1 MSEVNETASAAAEPE
16 QATNMSPSEFAN
28 RRANELTQEVE
39 EQPEQTEVEET
50 EETYN
55 QEAEVSAEEATEE
68 VETEEEGSV
77 HVEEGEQDVL
87 SQIELDDMTDEEL
100 RELSD
105 KLGSRAVA
113 RFGELTAKRKAAEA
127 EVERLRSEM
136 GNKLQSEVKE
146 SENPYN
152 NIDSIEKL
160 QSVQQEIENVV
171 EWAEDLIFDSDGY
184 GPDDILTEVDG
195 KELTKSEVRKHLQN
209 ARKADKK
216 YIPAQLKTIEKRNSA
231 LSARKTLQDQATK
244 ELSWMNKE
252 NEVSDKYKQMLD
264 DPRLKDL
271 DKFDAE
277 IAAQLPYLLAHAAN
291 SMYARQPIENTQGN
305 RSSRLKPPSGTPGSA
320 KTEKT
325 ISKGLKNLQ
334 SASNQFKGSGR
345 KDDFIKMRTLQLTR

>member
-1 MSEVNETASAAAEPE
+1 MSEVNETASAAAETE
-16 QATNMSPSEFAN
+16 QARNMSPEDFIN
-28 RRANELTQEVE
+28 RRVGQLTPEVE
-39 EQPEQTEVEET
+39 ESPEQTEVEES
-50 EETYN
+50 EESYK
-55 QEAEVSAEEATEE
+55 QETEVSAEEATEE
-68 VETEEEGSV
+68 VEAEEDDSQEVQEGD
-77 HVEEGEQDVL
+77 ENVL

-136 GNKLQSEVKE
+136 GNKLQSEIKE
-146 SENPYN
+146 SDNPYN

-244 ELSWMNKE
+244 ELSWMNEE
-252 NEVSDKYKQMLD
+252 NEVSEKYKQMLD

-291 SMYARQPIENTQGN
+291 SMYARKPIENTPGA
-305 RSSRLKPPSGTPGSA
+305 RSSRLKPPSGNPGSA
-320 KTEKT
+320 KTEKK

-334 SASNQFKGSGR
+334 SASSQFKGSGK
-345 KDDFIKMRTLQLTR
+345 KDDFIKMRTLQLNR